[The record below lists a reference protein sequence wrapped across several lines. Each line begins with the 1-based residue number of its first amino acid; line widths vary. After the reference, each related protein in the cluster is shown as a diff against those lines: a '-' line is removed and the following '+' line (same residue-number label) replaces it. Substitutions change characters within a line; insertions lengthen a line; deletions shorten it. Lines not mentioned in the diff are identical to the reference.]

1 MALVLGIRIL
11 VLEVL
16 SLCNKVD
23 KFNNLNSFKG
33 KRKITMLTAYDYPTA
48 KVLAQAG
55 VDVLLVGD
63 SLGMVVL
70 GFPDT
75 KSVTLDDVIRHTGA
89 VVRGRDAAKKEVAG
103 DNVEIG
109 FKSETLVIADLPVQ
123 AVSTIGTALRSARK
137 LLEETGADGVK
148 VEGNPKI
155 IQALHEAGVKVI
167 GHTGLKPQQV
177 EKNGVRGRDEVEAE
191 SILDEALELEKA
203 GAFALVLEC
212 VPAAL
217 AKQITAAV
225 NIPVIG
231 IGAGKNCDGQV
242 LVSSDMLGL
251 YKDFK
256 PKFVRKYADFSEQIL
271 ASAKQ
276 FIKDTESGNF
286 PSDKESF

>member
-1 MALVLGIRIL
+1 MALVLGIHIL

-55 VDVLLVGD
+55 IDVLLVGD

-70 GFPDT
+70 GFSDT
-75 KSVTLDDVIRHTGA
+75 KSVTLDDMIRHTVA
-89 VVRGRDAAKKEVAG
+89 VVRGRDAAKKQVAG

-109 FKSETLVIADLPVQ
+109 FKNETLVIADLPVQ

-155 IQALHEAGVKVI
+155 IQALREAGVKVM

-177 EKNGVRGRDEVEAE
+177 EKNGVRGRDQVEAE
-191 SILDEALELEKA
+191 SIFNESLEIEKA
-203 GAFALVLEC
+203 GAFAVVLEC
-212 VPAAL
+212 VPPAL
-217 AKQITAAV
+217 TGRITAAV

-251 YKDFK
+251 YNDFK